1 LILIS
6 FGQKLT
12 DVKTR
17 YEAHTDELLAI
28 FAAFK
33 PLISRLLIQNLGL
46 LWPCQPALHYEFMTN
61 DKWQKM
67 KQPNGR

>member
-1 LILIS
+1 LISIS
-6 FGQKLT
+6 FGQKPT
-12 DVKTR
+12 NVKTR

-33 PLISRLLIQNLGL
+33 PLISRLLTQNLGL
-46 LWPCQPALHYEFMTN
+46 LWQPALHYEFMTN

-67 KQPNGR
+67 KQLNGR